1 MDAGSGAY
9 KAQVVGCLL
18 SVGGTHPKTETRPAG
33 KVRTAIADAI
43 KELPRD
49 PAADDASFVALQNMI
64 EQCGNASRC

>member
-33 KVRTAIADAI
+33 KERTAIADAI
-43 KELPRD
+43 KELQAR
-49 PAADDASFVALQNMI
+49 
-64 EQCGNASRC
+64 SRGG